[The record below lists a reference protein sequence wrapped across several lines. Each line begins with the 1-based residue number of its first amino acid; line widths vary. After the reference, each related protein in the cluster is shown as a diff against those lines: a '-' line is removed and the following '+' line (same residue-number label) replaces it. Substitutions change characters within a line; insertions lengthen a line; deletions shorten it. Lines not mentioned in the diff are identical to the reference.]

1 VSGPSAGDRF
11 GPDGVTEEQVLV
23 DALEWEAL
31 RGVVTDLRDE
41 VGQLR
46 AVPVRA
52 SQRKVVVAC
61 VALVSSAVVSI
72 VLVTLGDADAG
83 AVMTSYGAIVSA
95 ALAVFAAGNAA
106 EHATRANA
114 RQAPYSPPPPS
125 WRPR

>member
-23 DALEWEAL
+23 DTLEWEAL

-41 VGQLR
+41 VGGIK
-46 AVPVRA
+46 AAPAKA

-61 VALVSSAVVSI
+61 VALVSAAVVSI

-95 ALAVFAAGNAA
+95 ALAIFAAGNAA
-106 EHATRANA
+106 EHAVKG
-114 RQAPYSPPPPS
+114 RQ
-125 WRPR
+125 